1 MLLASHCL
9 KAPLTLGPIWLPA
22 PHEEVQTFSH
32 TVYDETMHNIT
43 EAQMRIGT
51 AKTDLTK
58 LWSLQPRSSQARA
71 LKADVMSLKE
81 FWHVIHQ
88 NYRRANCILYLKELY
103 KFISSIWSKKQLKE
117 IPLRALKGEK
127 CI

>member
-1 MLLASHCL
+1 MNTKTSHFCH
-9 KAPLTLGPIWLPA
+9 KMT
-22 PHEEVQTFSH
+22 EKNEVKDAYA
-32 TVYDETMHNIT
+32 TVYAEAIHNIT
-43 EAQMRIGT
+43 EARMRIGT

-88 NYRRANCILYLKELY
+88 NCRRRIAFYT
-103 KFISSIWSKKQLKE
+103 
-117 IPLRALKGEK
+117 
-127 CI
+127 